1 VQIAALYGELLLHTR
16 SPVIALNRA
25 VALGMAFGPEQ
36 GLEDLEPLD
45 GEPAL
50 RGYHPLA
57 LARAEL
63 LRRLGRADEARAAY
77 LVALELCRNSVE
89 RGAIL
94 RRLGGM

>member
-1 VQIAALYGELLLHTR
+1 MQIAALYGELLLHTH

-36 GLEDLEPLD
+36 GLEALELLD

-50 RGYHPLA
+50 RDYHPLA

-63 LRRLGRADEARAAY
+63 LRRLG
-77 LVALELCRNSVE
+77 
-89 RGAIL
+89 
-94 RRLGGM
+94 GM